1 MPLESLAQRVGEA
14 VLLKIDDVLKD
25 VIAERILHKGEGV
38 GSYLANELGLLKAS
52 GMVDA
57 ALQDTAAVT
66 MSSHCNAVNANS
78 VEDEL

>member
-38 GSYLANELGLLKAS
+38 GSDLANELGLLKTS

-66 MSSHCNAVNANS
+66 MSSHCNAISADS
-78 VEDEL
+78 IKDEL